1 MALPP
6 KPIEKKQI
14 MSAIKNV
21 TVLGTG
27 VLGSQIAFQTAFHGF
42 TVIAYDTNAEAIAQ
56 AKARFTLLAQTYI
69 DEHVAGAADGGS
81 AAALAHISYSFELG
95 DAVKDADLVI
105 EVVPENLDIKRALY
119 TELAKLAPP
128 KTIFATN
135 SSTLLPSALKDFT
148 GRPDRFIALHYAN
161 RVWLHNTAEIM
172 GTTATA
178 PAVVRTIVDFAT
190 ATGMVPIEIK
200 KEHAGYLLNSLLVP
214 LLSAAGDLLVDGIA
228 EPDMVD
234 KTWRIGT
241 GAPLGPF
248 QIFDIV
254 GLSTAYNI
262 SAMNPDPKR
271 QAFAKLLK
279 ERYLDLGKLGTSTG
293 EGFYSYP
300 KK

>member
-1 MALPP
+1 MT
-6 KPIEKKQI
+6 
-14 MSAIKNV
+14 AIKNV

-42 TVIAYDTNAEAIAQ
+42 TVVAYDVNAEAIAQ
-56 AKARFTLLAQTYI
+56 AKARFTVLAQTYI

-81 AAALAHISYSFELG
+81 AAALAHISCSFELG

-161 RVWLHNTAEIM
+161 HVWLHNTAEIM
-172 GTTATA
+172 GTTDTA

-248 QIFDIV
+248 QIFDVV
-254 GLSTAYNI
+254 GLTTAYNI

-279 ERYLDLGKLGTSTG
+279 ERYLDQGKLGTSTG

>member
-1 MALPP
+1 MT
-6 KPIEKKQI
+6 
-14 MSAIKNV
+14 AIKNV

-42 TVIAYDTNAEAIAQ
+42 TVIAYDINAEAIAQ
-56 AKARFTLLAQTYI
+56 AKARFILLAQQYI
-69 DEHVAGAADGGS
+69 DERIAGAADGGS
-81 AAALAHISYSFELG
+81 EAALTHLSYSFELG

-105 EVVPENLDIKRALY
+105 EVVPENLEIKRALY

-135 SSTLLPSALKDFT
+135 SSTLLPSELKDFT

-161 RVWLHNTAEIM
+161 HVWLHNTAEIM

-178 PAVVRTIVDFAT
+178 PAVVRAIVDFAT

-228 EPDMVD
+228 EPEMVD

-241 GAPLGPF
+241 GAPMGPL
-248 QIFDIV
+248 QIFDVV
-254 GLSTAYNI
+254 GLTTAYNI

-279 ERYLDLGKLGTSTG
+279 ERYIDQGKLGTSTG
-293 EGFYSYP
+293 EGFYIYP
-300 KK
+300 KR